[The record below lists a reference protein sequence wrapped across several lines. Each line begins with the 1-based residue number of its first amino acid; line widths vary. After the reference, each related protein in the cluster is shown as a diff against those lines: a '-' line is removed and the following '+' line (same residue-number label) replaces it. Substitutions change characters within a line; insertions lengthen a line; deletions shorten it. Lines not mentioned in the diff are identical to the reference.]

1 MRNREEMRHKEP
13 GECASWIVSVMCPEM
28 SVYWEA
34 FQHGTQREGER
45 GLGPYD

>member
-1 MRNREEMRHKEP
+1 MGNREEMRHKEP
-13 GECASWIVSVMCPEM
+13 GKCASGNVGVMCPEM
-28 SVYWEA
+28 PVCWEA